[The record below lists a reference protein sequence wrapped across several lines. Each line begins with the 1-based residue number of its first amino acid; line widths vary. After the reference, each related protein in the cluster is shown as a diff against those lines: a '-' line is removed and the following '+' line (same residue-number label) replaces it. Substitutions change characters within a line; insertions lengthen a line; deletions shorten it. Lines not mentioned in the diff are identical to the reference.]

1 MDNERL
7 WNDPIHLSFIESLNG
22 MQLAALWE
30 LLVVATFADDELSI
44 EERRDLAEVLRQA
57 TGFESAADLTSKEV
71 SAAVEQ
77 LYLDFEEDSEE
88 LLESIA
94 GTLGSDAARRG
105 AFRTAAQLV
114 KSDGLVESEVEFIRQ
129 LGTMLGLEP
138 EVIEFGLQE

>member
-1 MDNERL
+1 MDNEDL
-7 WNDPIHLSFIESLNG
+7 WNNPIHLAFIESLNG

-30 LLVVATFADDELSI
+30 LLVVATFADDDLSI
-44 EERRDLAEVLRQA
+44 EERRDLAELLRTA
-57 TGFESAADLTSKEV
+57 TGFESAADLTSGEV
-71 SAAVEQ
+71 SDAVEK

-88 LLESIA
+88 LLASIA
-94 GTLGSDAARRG
+94 AALGSDAARRG

-114 KSDGLVESEVEFIRQ
+114 KSDGLVESEVEFIRE